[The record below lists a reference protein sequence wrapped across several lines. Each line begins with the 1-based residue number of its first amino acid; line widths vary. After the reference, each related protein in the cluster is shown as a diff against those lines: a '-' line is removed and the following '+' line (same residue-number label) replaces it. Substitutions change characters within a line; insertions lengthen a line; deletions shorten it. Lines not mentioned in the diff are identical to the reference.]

1 MLKSRLKEP
10 VHFIGIGGSGMSGL
24 AEMAVH
30 LGISVQGT
38 DIKSSTIIDRLVT
51 KGVRFYLGHSG
62 QSLDGAGTV
71 VYSSAIAA
79 DNPELTLAHSK
90 AIEVLHRSDF
100 LQLLM
105 SESLPITVAG
115 THGKSTTSAMIAHVL
130 DDLGCKPK
138 AVIGAEMIRYDSY
151 LLLGDGNIFVAEA
164 DESDGSFLK
173 YRPYVGVITNVELD
187 HLDFFKNQGALLQA
201 FGSYLQNIT
210 EDGFAI
216 IGWDHPL
223 TRDVGSTYL
232 RDRLTYGFVLGCD
245 VRARDYI
252 SVSGSSTFTVI
263 VERDV
268 FKCSLPM
275 MGKHNVQNA
284 LCALAVTRS
293 LGLNVK
299 DAAASLAN
307 FRGVKRRMDRLLSTD
322 RLKIYDDYAHN
333 PGKISACIQALRQTW
348 PQIKLHVVYQP
359 HRFTRLETM
368 YDEMLQSL
376 DGADLVYV
384 LPVYSAGETTQLD
397 FSPAKIAADLRL
409 RMDID
414 AVACDTLDE
423 AVTTVQRQISDK
435 AIVLT
440 IGAGD
445 VWRVAAKLKEN
456 LA

>member
-1 MLKSRLKEP
+1 MLKNRLKEP

-30 LGISVQGT
+30 LGISVQGS
-38 DIKSSTIIDRLVT
+38 DIKSSTVIDRLIT
-51 KGVRFYLGHSG
+51 KGVRFHLGHSG
-62 QSLDGAGTV
+62 KSLAGAGTV

-79 DNPELTLAHSK
+79 DNPELTLAQSK

-105 SESLPITVAG
+105 RESQPITIAG

-130 DDLGCKPK
+130 DDLGCRPK
-138 AVIGAEMIRYDSY
+138 AVIGAEMIRYDSH
-151 LLLGDGNIFVAEA
+151 LLLGDGDIFVAEA

-173 YRPYVGVITNVELD
+173 YRPYIGVITNIELD
-187 HLDFFKNQGALLQA
+187 HLDYFKNQDALLEA
-201 FGSYLQNIT
+201 FTSYLQNIS
-210 EDGFAI
+210 EDGFAV

-223 TRDVGSTYL
+223 TRQVGTTYL
-232 RDRLTYGFVLGCD
+232 RDRLTYGLVLGCD
-245 VRARDYI
+245 VRAREYHCRA
-252 SVSGSSTFTVI
+252 GFSTFTAI

-268 FKCSLPM
+268 INCSLPM
-275 MGKHNVQNA
+275 IGRHNVQNA
-284 LCALAVTRS
+284 LCALAVSRS

-299 DAAASLAN
+299 DAAASLAK
-307 FRGVKRRMDRLLSTD
+307 FSGVKRRMDRLLSTD

-348 PQIKLHVVYQP
+348 PQTKLHVVYQP
-359 HRFTRLETM
+359 HRFSRLETM
-368 YDEMLQSL
+368 YNEMLQSL

-384 LPVYSAGETTQLD
+384 LPVYSAGETTQFD
-397 FSPAKIAADLRL
+397 FSPQKIAEDLRL
-409 RMDID
+409 RMDIE
-414 AVACDTLDE
+414 AVACESLDE
-423 AVTTVQRQISDK
+423 AVTTVKGQLSDT

-440 IGAGD
+440 VGAGD
-445 VWRVAAKLKEN
+445 VWRVAAKLKED